1 MDLSLVLAACLIS
14 LVGLPHGAL
23 DPLVATRYGL
33 IRDLRS
39 TAWFLAIYTSIVGL
53 VIGFW
58 LLLPIVALL
67 LFLLISAIHFGRDW
81 KYKISFGGFGYGA
94 FVMGLPAWAFPEQ
107 VEQIFGFLIFQ
118 DTASIP
124 LDIIHF
130 TGVTGGLL

>member
-39 TAWFLAIYTSIVGL
+39 TAWFLAIYTSIIGL

-58 LLLPIVALL
+58 LLLPIVALS
-67 LFLLISAIHFGRDW
+67 FLRIR
-81 KYKISFGGFGYGA
+81 
-94 FVMGLPAWAFPEQ
+94 
-107 VEQIFGFLIFQ
+107 
-118 DTASIP
+118 
-124 LDIIHF
+124 
-130 TGVTGGLL
+130 